1 MAIYDEIDYPD
12 VDYERYMDR
21 DELENMMG
29 DMMVY
34 ANDMTHN
41 NSYTIGDAADEDLRS
56 PHF

>member
-1 MAIYDEIDYPD
+1 
-12 VDYERYMDR
+12 MDR